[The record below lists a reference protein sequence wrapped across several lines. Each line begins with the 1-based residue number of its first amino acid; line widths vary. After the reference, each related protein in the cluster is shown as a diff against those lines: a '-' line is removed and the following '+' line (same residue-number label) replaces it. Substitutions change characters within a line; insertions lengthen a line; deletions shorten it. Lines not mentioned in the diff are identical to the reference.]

1 MLAFFPLKLSLFVNI
16 LYNLFLN
23 IVLAIFIF
31 SSFTLYSQ
39 CIRHVCSTGNRS
51 CDMLNWNIYSAC
63 KQLLSCAQSFP
74 SPHRWQT
81 IRKSRLQFV
90 LLLHFRCGTSFS
102 ALSVCNQLLLSL
114 LLLLCT
120 SLTFS
125 FLQWQIEKA
134 IQTNPIAKPPEKER
148 ERGRGLRW
156 RRGKFRF
163 MRRSKLISSTNLRRL
178 PLSWQRCRRWQ
189 QLLICNAS
197 DAATTSPL
205 PPPSTFLPL
214 SIPVS
219 SMSLLNAW
227 RIIFTFDFVSFFSSS
242 RRVVILLSSLLCSPL
257 FLFSAALFSLA
268 SSSGPS
274 SNSSSWHFRLLPCQM
289 RKSGN

>member
-1 MLAFFPLKLSLFVNI
+1 MLHFALFLAANLFLPYSNVVNYKHFENLAIFRQIWLRLINYCEKEQELQKCKFFFAIMLAFFPLKLAWFINI
-16 LYNLFLN
+16 PYYLFLY

-31 SSFTLYSQ
+31 SCFTLYLQ

-74 SPHRWQT
+74 SLHPRQI

-102 ALSVCNQLLLSL
+102 ALSICNQLLLSL

-148 ERGRGLRW
+148 
-156 RRGKFRF
+156 
-163 MRRSKLISSTNLRRL
+163 
-178 PLSWQRCRRWQ
+178 
-189 QLLICNAS
+189 
-197 DAATTSPL
+197 
-205 PPPSTFLPL
+205 
-214 SIPVS
+214 
-219 SMSLLNAW
+219 
-227 RIIFTFDFVSFFSSS
+227 
-242 RRVVILLSSLLCSPL
+242 
-257 FLFSAALFSLA
+257 
-268 SSSGPS
+268 
-274 SNSSSWHFRLLPCQM
+274 
-289 RKSGN
+289 

>member
-1 MLAFFPLKLSLFVNI
+1 MQIFFAIMLAFFPLKLASFVNI
-16 LYNLFLN
+16 PNNLFLN

-31 SSFTLYSQ
+31 SFFTFYLQ

-51 CDMLNWNIYSAC
+51 CDMLNWNIYSVC

-74 SPHRWQT
+74 SLHRRQT

-148 ERGRGLRW
+148 EREGG
-156 RRGKFRF
+156 GYGGDEASFDSCGGPNSFPPQICGDFR
-163 MRRSKLISSTNLRRL
+163 SVG
-178 PLSWQRCRRWQ
+178 
-189 QLLICNAS
+189 NA
-197 DAATTSPL
+197 AA
-205 PPPSTFLPL
+205 
-214 SIPVS
+214 
-219 SMSLLNAW
+219 A
-227 RIIFTFDFVSFFSSS
+227 D
-242 RRVVILLSSLLCSPL
+242 
-257 FLFSAALFSLA
+257 
-268 SSSGPS
+268 
-274 SNSSSWHFRLLPCQM
+274 SNC
-289 RKSGN
+289 